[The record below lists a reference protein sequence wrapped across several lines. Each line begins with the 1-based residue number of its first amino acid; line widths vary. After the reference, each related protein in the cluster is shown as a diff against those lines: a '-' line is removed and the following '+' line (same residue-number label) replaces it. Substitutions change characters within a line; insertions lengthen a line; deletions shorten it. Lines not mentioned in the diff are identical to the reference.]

1 METFED
7 KSSFIYKYRH
17 RTEGDELSVSPTYG
31 DLIEMGKTPK
41 EGEQSTEKKY
51 SLLHENRT
59 DFAENRLRYIFVTLS
74 GSGWQIFVLVT
85 IVVSFT
91 LSTSLFTFCEPEERP
106 LSLRII
112 LGLFSMVF
120 AVDVL
125 FEIWLK
131 FSTDS
136 RRTLNLMEPD
146 TCRVVIDG
154 ILALPYAMFFFI
166 GLNLPNVYA
175 IIPLVF
181 TIRLYRLLE
190 YFYISSSQAG
200 RNQWSAFI
208 FQYLVL
214 FLTFVHLNTCIWYLM
229 SYKEFDVKNIR
240 KSWSIS
246 IGLSYLPTETKLDW
260 YLVSLYWSV
269 MLISTNALGDI
280 YPETTT
286 ERTAAIIANL
296 LGFFLTSI
304 VFVGSLTSQFITITT
319 RRSNYVRQLRK
330 IQNHLE
336 LIKMDTDVTKRIL
349 GYYEDLWYQKSGVFK
364 PQFLRLLPS
373 PLRMEICYDLN
384 YVPLYSSLI
393 FRNLPEPFLRRLSVS
408 MSHRFYLPGDII
420 FKQNENKNHMVCIT
434 SGMLEFL
441 SDEDDES
448 PIISFGRGTCFGEIA
463 LVYNVPARSTIKAA
477 TYVECQVLD
486 KTEFIKLMI
495 TYPNIAKQIREEIN
509 ERICRCVVRKSK
521 QEAQETFTLNVY
533 GSKSRKKASIKC
545 LKEKLRY
552 LQGQV
557 DIDLV
562 TKEDQLDENCIDLY
576 VLSEHVKKKNEPFTC
591 LNSDFP
597 LILHYDCY
605 VVKIWEATMLILTGF
620 ICIVYPYRIALIK
633 NDSGFKLP
641 HEIIVSVLL
650 ITNIVITCCT
660 AIKTKKK
667 YLRTWK
673 KILNYRLNT
682 LGFFLDLTAIVPF
695 ECLVTIQRS
704 GGFHDNHRSS
714 LYYLCK
720 AVKLCLVWRLSSFFE
735 DLEKKLLRN
744 TILVKIIK
752 YCVYLSLLCY
762 WCGIILYM
770 ESCFVRRC
778 SENSWFERV
787 LIWEHRSHK
796 TDQVA
801 HGTSYP
807 CLTAVY
813 FASSILLSLGFG
825 DLTPA
830 DQYDMAL
837 VAFLSV
843 YGVLLLGYCVAEFSS
858 VITHWSRTKTAF
870 LEIIIT
876 IEKFMTENNMHRTIK
891 RRILNFY
898 DLQWQYNLGAE
909 LTGDNWLEQRVIPEE
924 LRKKV
929 LFQARFKALTSIR
942 FFQVKNKA
950 YIHTLAEKARDIILP
965 PGEIVFYGGTVSRD
979 LYIIESG
986 FCLITSKSLGHKNT
1000 ERIVGPG
1007 NHLGLLVLLYG
1018 VPAVKT
1024 VITLTHCKLITIGY
1038 AAYTSTLS
1046 LYPEMREHDGLLSP
1060 AELQR
1065 IEALAK
1071 EEYVE
1076 KNTFYKHL
1084 EAKKVKI
1091 RSLFQEFL
1099 DNSFINVKKDYQR
1112 SKESKESYSDSFK
1125 DFKFL
1130 KGIASHILVPVAI
1143 RPDGTF
1149 LKIWTFMRI
1158 SAAYLICLLVPTIV
1172 AMDPVGNVLKGI
1184 ILTLEIICYVD
1195 IFIRLHVAYYGPQ
1208 NQLIYHPYKTAKHYL
1223 KGPFIV
1229 DLLTSFPWY
1238 MVHKHFLPSR
1248 NADYSIKEHLI
1259 TVHMYQC
1266 IFRMFSVTQIYKLFQ
1281 AFAADSIAALKRTY
1295 LMSVLQ
1301 FFLLTLFF
1309 LNFYTSVLLTL
1320 TCRYVQ
1326 AKDKND
1332 FVDKVSNLSLSGQ
1345 YMFADYNP
1353 EGNMIC
1359 KLGSWIDAAGLIKGT
1374 VISPGRVY
1382 LLATYWTA
1390 SCLSGAGFGDIT
1402 PQDTTHTILALCLM
1416 CHGVLFFGYVYARIA
1431 SQKATADQVATRFQE
1446 KLKHFL
1452 IFMRREGVPV
1462 ALKRNLIDYW
1472 RYQWKRTGGW
1482 SHQSILGKLHAN
1494 LNEDAVLYMYE
1505 RTLQEIPLFEGVETS
1520 FFRAFAKELK
1530 ELYFQKGYV
1539 VMRSNEVIET
1549 MYIIYRG
1556 KVDITSEDNEV
1567 EACMGPGGIFGNIRG
1582 VNRYLTMSHVTAS
1595 RNIDLLAI
1603 DGSKFYTLLKSYP
1616 SVLRKVKRSI
1626 ENARKD
1632 YVIPTISEPSFSEP
1646 LPSVK
1651 EEAISDEEATID
1663 DEQNATNTDR
1673 SIGEDSH
1680 GSKSITSHNIRYI
1693 PVQWLLFKPHRWF
1706 RSSILPDSYPY
1717 IFLEYLS
1724 LIIAFADFIILVYQI
1739 AFQSLTFFF
1748 IICVTFDVFFIFK
1761 LFLDVHC
1768 GYINRYGDYVL
1779 HPKKIRKMFF
1789 SKKYLRRRDFLSN
1802 LHVSYLAFALNLQP
1816 AMQLLLFSYLRGPQ
1830 LFRITYLFTYQRSN
1844 SRSLD
1849 IGSTSLLFKLG
1860 KIGMWA
1866 AILSHVN
1873 ACLFF
1878 KLSCLTPV
1886 QCTSSNWMTKTDL
1899 NLQTDY
1905 AEQDYFALYMASLWY
1920 MVNLITITGTGD
1932 VTAQNDFE
1940 IIETIIIIIVIKFS
1954 TGLLIS
1960 EMSAM
1965 ITAHSSSRIE
1975 YDYGINE
1982 LRDGLRDMNLSD
1994 HQMTKM
2000 WDYVRELWS
2009 RQLGKQIPDLVIELP
2024 FTYHWQLMQAA
2035 YGSHINSCV
2044 IFAGAAPQLRRTLAS
2059 RLRHCVYFPDDCIAQ
2074 CGRADHC
2081 LYFIHRGEVEVL
2093 TVHPNL
2099 TESVYDVLGPE
2110 DSFGIAQGLFVGVPH
2125 HFTFRARTVVDIVYL
2140 KLDHWKYLLD
2150 FYPKSAKIIQR
2161 KVENVYLAT

>member
-1 METFED
+1 
-7 KSSFIYKYRH
+7 
-17 RTEGDELSVSPTYG
+17 
-31 DLIEMGKTPK
+31 
-41 EGEQSTEKKY
+41 
-51 SLLHENRT
+51 
-59 DFAENRLRYIFVTLS
+59 
-74 GSGWQIFVLVT
+74 
-85 IVVSFT
+85 
-91 LSTSLFTFCEPEERP
+91 
-106 LSLRII
+106 
-112 LGLFSMVF
+112 
-120 AVDVL
+120 
-125 FEIWLK
+125 
-131 FSTDS
+131 
-136 RRTLNLMEPD
+136 
-146 TCRVVIDG
+146 
-154 ILALPYAMFFFI
+154 
-166 GLNLPNVYA
+166 
-175 IIPLVF
+175 
-181 TIRLYRLLE
+181 
-190 YFYISSSQAG
+190 
-200 RNQWSAFI
+200 
-208 FQYLVL
+208 
-214 FLTFVHLNTCIWYLM
+214 
-229 SYKEFDVKNIR
+229 
-240 KSWSIS
+240 
-246 IGLSYLPTETKLDW
+246 
-260 YLVSLYWSV
+260 
-269 MLISTNALGDI
+269 
-280 YPETTT
+280 
-286 ERTAAIIANL
+286 
-296 LGFFLTSI
+296 
-304 VFVGSLTSQFITITT
+304 
-319 RRSNYVRQLRK
+319 
-330 IQNHLE
+330 
-336 LIKMDTDVTKRIL
+336 
-349 GYYEDLWYQKSGVFK
+349 
-364 PQFLRLLPS
+364 
-373 PLRMEICYDLN
+373 
-384 YVPLYSSLI
+384 
-393 FRNLPEPFLRRLSVS
+393 
-408 MSHRFYLPGDII
+408 
-420 FKQNENKNHMVCIT
+420 MVCIT
-434 SGMLEFL
+434 SGVLEFL

-620 ICIVYPYRIALIK
+620 ICIVA
-633 NDSGFKLP
+633 
-641 HEIIVSVLL
+641 
-650 ITNIVITCCT
+650 
-660 AIKTKKK
+660 
-667 YLRTWK
+667 
-673 KILNYRLNT
+673 
-682 LGFFLDLTAIVPF
+682 
-695 ECLVTIQRS
+695 
-704 GGFHDNHRSS
+704 HR
-714 LYYLCK
+714 
-720 AVKLCLVWRLSSFFE
+720 
-735 DLEKKLLRN
+735 
-744 TILVKIIK
+744 
-752 YCVYLSLLCY
+752 
-762 WCGIILYM
+762 
-770 ESCFVRRC
+770 
-778 SENSWFERV
+778 
-787 LIWEHRSHK
+787 
-796 TDQVA
+796 
-801 HGTSYP
+801 TSYP

-1091 RSLFQEFL
+1091 TSLFQEFL

-1326 AKDKND
+1326 ATDKHD

-1673 SIGEDSH
+1673 SNGEDSH

-1693 PVQWLLFKPHRWF
+1693 PVQWLLFKPHR
-1706 RSSILPDSYPY
+1706 
-1717 IFLEYLS
+1717 
-1724 LIIAFADFIILVYQI
+1724 
-1739 AFQSLTFFF
+1739 
-1748 IICVTFDVFFIFK
+1748 
-1761 LFLDVHC
+1761 
-1768 GYINRYGDYVL
+1768 
-1779 HPKKIRKMFF
+1779 FF

-1886 QCTSSNWMTKTDL
+1886 QCTSSNWMTKTEL

-2074 CGRADHC
+2074 CGRADRC
-2081 LYFIHRGEVEVL
+2081 LYFIHRGEVEVN
-2093 TVHPNL
+2093 TVGR
-2099 TESVYDVLGPE
+2099 S
-2110 DSFGIAQGLFVGVPH
+2110 
-2125 HFTFRARTVVDIVYL
+2125 
-2140 KLDHWKYLLD
+2140 
-2150 FYPKSAKIIQR
+2150 
-2161 KVENVYLAT
+2161 